1 MIQRAAAVL
10 ISLIAAAPP
19 IFACAPAP
27 HAGEQVA
34 IVEESAVIQWDPV
47 TKTEHFIRRATFGGT
62 AKDFGFLVPTP
73 TTPAL
78 AEIDDG
84 IFDALESMTARKT
97 VHKLTKK
104 LDWTPMVAMLLGSFG
119 YKSETAATAG
129 ARAPVEV
136 LATQKLAGYEA
147 AVLDATD
154 ANALRDWL
162 AAHDYATTPD
172 LAEWLDAYVKQGWKI
187 TAFKIDKSQA
197 SLAAQTAAVKMSFN
211 TERSFFP
218 YREPASQRANVP
230 YNSVRALRIF
240 FLGPERVAGTIG
252 EKGFWPGVVTW
263 SDRVDAVPQ
272 LVIPPN
278 TRLTTFV
285 ETSNVRPG
293 TDDLFFN
300 RSAVQSAYVPPP
312 YVDEE
317 IQRTHVPIDVIAAVL
332 IAVAIILIRRNR
344 R

>member
-1 MIQRAAAVL
+1 MIQRAAAVT
-10 ISLIAAAPP
+10 IALIAAAPT

-34 IVEESAVIQWDPV
+34 IVEESAVIEWDAA
-47 TKTEHFIRRATFGGT
+47 TKTEHFIRRATFSGT

-78 AEIDDG
+78 AEVDDG
-84 IFDALESMTARKT
+84 IFDRLETLTARKT

-104 LDWTPMVAMLLGSFG
+104 LDWTPLVAMLLGSFG
-119 YKSETAATAG
+119 YKSANDVATA

-162 AAHDYATTPD
+162 AAHGYATTPD

-197 SLAAQTAAVKMSFN
+197 SLAARTAAVKMSF
-211 TERSFFP
+211 TTGRPFFP
-218 YREPASQRANVP
+218 YREPASQRASVK
-230 YNSVRALRIF
+230 YDSVRVLRIF
-240 FLGPERVAGTIG
+240 FIGPERVAGTIG
-252 EKGFWPGVVTW
+252 EKEFWPGVMTW
-263 SDRVDAVPQ
+263 SDRYE
-272 LVIPPN
+272 N
-278 TRLTTFV
+278 RRLTVFV
-285 ETSNVRPG
+285 ETSNMRPG

-300 RSAVQSAYVPPP
+300 RSADQSAYVPPP
-312 YVDEE
+312 YVEEE
-317 IQRTHVPIDVIAAVL
+317 IQRTHVPLDVIAAVL
-332 IAVAIILIRRNR
+332 IAVAIVLIRRNR